1 MKNKLQK
8 VLKDLPLIA
17 FIVVFMGSIIANII
31 GYNYIEEL
39 ESQIIQRDSVITKLS
54 FSNNLVNE
62 YFDVNEDSVTKQPIY
77 TLKDEK
83 KTKIFHTKTE
93 YQKQCIVVEPSFVR
107 GDKVLTA
114 EELLDIVN
122 SEDSIFASKLAFVAE
137 KYKDLARDYNE
148 IIKKENKLRDSIMW
162 QKMALGLIKRNY
174 DIDYSSWIENNVYH
188 VKLES
193 SKADS
198 AFVLFPYFKHKMK
211 YDEGKKNWI
220 IRK

>member
-1 MKNKLQK
+1 M
-8 VLKDLPLIA
+8 
-17 FIVVFMGSIIANII
+17 
-31 GYNYIEEL
+31 
-39 ESQIIQRDSVITKLS
+39 
-54 FSNNLVNE
+54 
-62 YFDVNEDSVTKQPIY
+62 
-77 TLKDEK
+77 
-83 KTKIFHTKTE
+83 
-93 YQKQCIVVEPSFVR
+93 
-107 GDKVLTA
+107 
-114 EELLDIVN
+114 IVN
-122 SEDSIFASKLAFVAE
+122 SEDSIFASKLAYVAE

-148 IIKKENKLRDSIMW
+148 IIKEENKLRDSIMW

-174 DIDYSSWIENNVYH
+174 DIDYSSWVENNVYH